1 MHTQAAHRTGVGME
15 QVSVTFVCDQNR
27 ARSPLAAAMLTAELV
42 HRFATGVEVGSAGLY
57 AHPDL
62 PVMPEVAEA
71 AELLGLDVS
80 ARRSRPLDDRITAG
94 SDLIVTMTR
103 VQADLIGGRHAGI
116 VTRLFVLGEL
126 AGLIATDGPLPSDL
140 PLHVRLKTLHARHPL
155 RGTRSADDVPDPIGH
170 GPDALA
176 ATVTRLTELVRTMA
190 TGVMR

>member
-1 MHTQAAHRTGVGME
+1 MPV
-15 QVSVTFVCDQNR
+15 
-27 ARSPLAAAMLTAELV
+27 ARSPPRCSPAELA

-57 AHPDL
+57 ARPDL

-80 ARRSRPLDDRITAG
+80 AHRSRPLDERITAG

-140 PLHVRLKTLHARHPL
+140 PLHVRLAETLHARRPL

-170 GPDALA
+170 APDRARRDRDPPSPSSSA
-176 ATVTRLTELVRTMA
+176 PWPPA
-190 TGVMR
+190 